1 MAVDISEAEVSA
13 FVFIGELLVL
23 NTQEVEGGGVEVVDM
38 EGIFRGGKAEGIGLA
53 EGHSSLDTASGHE
66 HGAGLGVVISAGSL
80 GHRGAAEFSAPD
92 DEGVIEEATLFE
104 VLNESSGTARKLL
117 VTFAIACGAL

>member
-1 MAVDISEAEVSA
+1 M
-13 FVFIGELLVL
+13 
-23 NTQEVEGGGVEVVDM
+23 EVVDM